1 MSDLDILRE
10 LTGQLRPPG
19 YDDLVAVARKRR
31 RRFVVGVVIGA
42 AVVVLGVGV
51 AGAALSGGQ
60 RALAPAHNPSPNQTQ
75 SPGTP
80 FDTSVAVFSVGT
92 TVYLEDARTRVHID
106 DQGIRSLQY
115 TSAGVLVRHGNNG
128 EWDGGGPQRFSL
140 IGPNGR
146 VDRLN
151 LTLRDRLYATEP
163 SQPYLAY
170 LEQTD
175 DGYEVVVRDLRDD
188 AEIARTA
195 LPPDSIGDRRQRP
208 EEVSLNGSDV
218 FVSTFSSVF
227 VVDWRTGSV
236 TDIEAPQPVGY
247 WSITAGRSITAEANT
262 MGVVDVRTGD
272 VLLPIPRS
280 TATGGEVSLSPD
292 GRFVVT
298 GVWGLDHVRQVYDID
313 TGEHV
318 TIPEHNST
326 RPTTCQ
332 SCGLTQ
338 YGWTGEGDLIDLTKD
353 VLRVCDSATGTCTSR
368 PHGITLNKDGWQ
380 SLQLPN
386 W

>member
-31 RRFVVGVVIGA
+31 RRFLVGAAIGA

-60 RALAPAHNPSPNQTQ
+60 RALGPAQDPSPNQTQ
-75 SPGTP
+75 TP
-80 FDTSVAVFSVGT
+80 STPTDPSAAVFSVGN
-92 TVYLEDARTRVHID
+92 TVYLDGARTRVNID
-106 DQGIRSLQY
+106 DRAVRSLHY
-115 TSAGVLVRHGNNG
+115 TSAGVLVRSGNNG

-140 IGPNGR
+140 IGPDGA

-151 LTLRDRLYATEP
+151 VTLRNRLYATEP

-175 DGYEVVVRDLRDD
+175 DGYELVVRDLGDD
-188 AEIARTA
+188 VEVARTV
-195 LPPDSIGDRRQRP
+195 LPPGRIDDRRWLGI
-208 EEVSLNGSDV
+208 SLEGSDV
-218 FVSTFSSVF
+218 FVTTSSSMF
-227 VVDWRTGSV
+227 VVDWRAGSV
-236 TDIEAPQPVGY
+236 TDLEPPEPIGY
-247 WSITAGRSITAEANT
+247 FLITAGRSITADGDT

-272 VLLPIPRS
+272 VLLSIPRS
-280 TATGGEVSLSPD
+280 NATGGELSLSPD
-292 GRFVVT
+292 GRFVVS
-298 GVWGLDHVRQVYDID
+298 GVWGGDHVRQVYDID

-338 YGWTGEGDLIDLTKD
+338 YGWTGEGALIDLTND
-353 VLRVCDSATGTCTSR
+353 ILRVCDSATGTCTSR
-368 PHGITLNKDGWQ
+368 PHGITLSEEGWQ
-380 SLQLPN
+380 SLRLPN